1 VYEYEML
8 LSNGYI
14 VVAISDWV
22 YINKLM
28 VYEKRSIFF
37 VYLSKTISIV
47 KWVDILFGG
56 VEV

>member
-1 VYEYEML
+1 ML